1 MREKISNLMQ
11 ETATVISTVN
21 PTSPLSAWTIG
32 ELANVWLTLSKIKS
46 QYEAQ
51 TDTSQQRE

>member
-1 MREKISNLMQ
+1 MQ
-11 ETATVISTVN
+11 ETATVISSVN